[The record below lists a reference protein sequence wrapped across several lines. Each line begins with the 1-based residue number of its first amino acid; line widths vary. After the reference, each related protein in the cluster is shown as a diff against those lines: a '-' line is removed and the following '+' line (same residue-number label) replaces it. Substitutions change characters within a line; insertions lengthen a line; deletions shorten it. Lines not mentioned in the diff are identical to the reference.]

1 MIAGSSCPAHWRAPL
16 VLALTALWVLA
27 SPPTWAGLFD
37 DDEARCAILTL
48 REEMDAQR
56 QALTHQKE
64 ELSRVSAEN
73 GQLRRGLLELQA
85 QIEALRAEL
94 ARLHG
99 QNEQLLHR
107 LAEVQN
113 RQQDVAQGMED
124 RLRKLEPSK
133 VSLDGREFIADP
145 AEAREFEAAVAIF
158 RRGDFPTAQAAFS
171 DFVRRYPQSG
181 FKPSALFWLG
191 STQYARR
198 DYFEAISNFRAL
210 LAMAPEHPRA
220 AEAVLS
226 IANGQIELKDNP
238 AARRTLDELVKG
250 YPSRTRQWPLR
261 TGWLGS
267 ASATDKHLRDHF
279 AFGRRDP

>member
-1 MIAGSSCPAHWRAPL
+1 MTAGFSYPAQWRAPL
-16 VLALTALWVLA
+16 VVGLTALWVLA
-27 SPPTWAGLFD
+27 SPTAWAGLFD
-37 DDEARCAILTL
+37 DDEARRAILNL
-48 REEMDAQR
+48 REQMEAQR
-56 QALTHQKE
+56 QAFAHQNGQLNRVNE
-64 ELSRVSAEN
+64 ETS
-73 GQLRRGLLELQA
+73 QLRRGLLELQA
-85 QIEALRAEL
+85 QIEALRADL

-99 QNEQLLHR
+99 QNEQLLHG

-113 RQQDVAQGMED
+113 RQKDVAQGMEE

-145 AEAREFEAAVAIF
+145 AEAREFEAAVAVF

-181 FKPSALFWLG
+181 FKPTALFWLG
-191 STQYARR
+191 SAQYARR

-226 IANGQIELKDNP
+226 IANCQIELKDNP
-238 AARRTLDELVKG
+238 AARRTLDELVKA
-250 YPSRTRQWPLR
+250 YPQSDAAVAAKDRLARIR
-261 TGWLGS
+261 
-267 ASATDKHLRDHF
+267 
-279 AFGRRDP
+279 